1 MVAVSIAEMTK
12 LLSQLETVR
21 QVLGR
26 HEVLSSFDTR
36 MQIANLSSKLLL
48 VCTVIIINK
57 AHKIRS

>member
-48 VCTVIIINK
+48 VRTVIIINK
-57 AHKIRS
+57 AYKIRS